1 MSDLHPRSREL
12 TLEAALR
19 DLGSAD
25 PQVRAFAAGALGS
38 AEGDDS
44 EPARAALHKALRDDR
59 GEVRYA
65 AALSLGELGDRDAV
79 AALCDQ
85 LEADGDRMARQAA
98 VLALAMIGDGAAWGR
113 LETALAKGPADVRY
127 QAAGALAEL
136 DPARARPL
144 LERALGDSD
153 AEVREAA
160 ATALGQVGDPA
171 SADALASL
179 LQDKRR
185 ETRAEAAIALA
196 QLGDRRSLPG
206 LAELAGGRDLDIGLS
221 ALMAALPVL
230 RNARQRGLDI
240 EAGAAAVPEIAAIKA
255 ACVRV
260 VDRFFGH
267 PLLKVWAAANL
278 AALGDPRGEHVLARL
293 GKSRRADVRGSIEE
307 ARAELAGRARPIEAA
322 E

>member
-1 MSDLHPRSREL
+1 MSDLHPRSRVL

-38 AEGDDS
+38 AEGEDS

-113 LETALAKGPADVRY
+113 LELALEKGPADVRY

-171 SADALASL
+171 SADALAAVL
-179 LQDKRR
+179 GDKRR

-206 LAELAGGRDLDIGLS
+206 LAELAGGRDLDVGLS

-230 RNARQRGLDI
+230 RGARQRGEGT
-240 EAGAAAVPEIAAIKA
+240 EAGASAPELAAIKA

>member
-1 MSDLHPRSREL
+1 M
-12 TLEAALR
+12 
-19 DLGSAD
+19 
-25 PQVRAFAAGALGS
+25 
-38 AEGDDS
+38 
-44 EPARAALHKALRDDR
+44 
-59 GEVRYA
+59 
-65 AALSLGELGDRDAV
+65 
-79 AALCDQ
+79 
-85 LEADGDRMARQAA
+85 
-98 VLALAMIGDGAAWGR
+98 
-113 LETALAKGPADVRY
+113 
-127 QAAGALAEL
+127 
-136 DPARARPL
+136 
-144 LERALGDSD
+144 
-153 AEVREAA
+153 REAA

>member
-38 AEGDDS
+38 AEGEDS

-171 SADALASL
+171 SADALAAVL
-179 LQDKRR
+179 NDKRR

-206 LAELAGGRDLDIGLS
+206 LAELAGGRDLDVGLS

-230 RNARQRGLDI
+230 RSVRQRGGGS
-240 EAGAAAVPEIAAIKA
+240 EAGADAPEIAAIKA

-293 GKSRRADVRGSIEE
+293 ARSRRADVRGSIEE
-307 ARAELAGRARPIEAA
+307 ARAELTGRARPIEAA